1 MSNPRVAVPAFHFGL
16 HRVAVLAILASGG
29 GGLCCQWATSCAMS
43 QSLLVGIACRKGEY
57 RTATFRVC
65 K

>member
-1 MSNPRVAVPAFHFGL
+1 VPYALIAVPAFHVGRG
-16 HRVAVLAILASGG
+16 RVTVLAVLTSGG
-29 GGLCCQWATSCAMS
+29 YGLCCQWATSCAMS